1 MIRTALYYPYNY
13 ISRPL
18 LCTAL
23 LLWDRLE
30 FIAPRENL
38 SPETA
43 DPLVKEA
50 FEIIAAS
57 HLPNEYEK
65 QAVHKQIQDFL
76 AEPSLPKSFFF
87 DRNLARSEYGLYP
100 ETLLPDTWRLLR
112 ERDLVQLFR
121 LSGSHGT
128 FEALRANAPEI
139 QQEICHLGGSGGGGL
154 RSIPQ

>member
-87 DRNLARSEYGLYP
+87 DRNLARSEYGYIRKRSFLTHGGCCEN
-100 ETLLPDTWRLLR
+100 ETW
-112 ERDLVQLFR
+112 FSC
-121 LSGSHGT
+121 SGSVG
-128 FEALRANAPEI
+128 AM
-139 QQEICHLGGSGGGGL
+139 G
-154 RSIPQ
+154 RSKLFG